1 MTTNSVQRPIRV
13 VVLLTLVV
21 LAVVL
26 LLASAVGAS
35 PSGDGGS
42 DADPEAFTTYTV
54 AAGDTLW
61 DIASVHMAPGD
72 DVRRLIFDIKTA
84 NDLSDSIIRP
94 GQELRIPTG

>member
-1 MTTNSVQRPIRV
+1 MTTNSVQRPLWV

-35 PSGDGGS
+35 PSAASSADPGS
-42 DADPEAFTTYTV
+42 DTVTYTV
-54 AAGDTLW
+54 VAGDTLW
-61 DIASVHMAPGD
+61 DIASTHIDPGD
-72 DVRRLIFDIKTA
+72 DVRRLIFDIKAA
-84 NDLSDSIIRP
+84 NQLSDSIIHP